1 MLNPSANTCAQHR
14 NPGEAICAE
23 LVLSWSYFFSLPSA
37 FFLSVQRSIS
47 KLLKRTASMFSSGSV
62 GNRDVRDAA
71 GDCTASARL
80 ENALPR

>member
-37 FFLSVQRSIS
+37 FFSLGAKKHIQ
-47 KLLKRTASMFSSGSV
+47 
-62 GNRDVRDAA
+62 AA
-71 GDCTASARL
+71 
-80 ENALPR
+80 